1 MRAACWITRRA
12 WPSTFLIG
20 WAHCSRQ
27 CSCCWRHTRPC
38 GAWGPGRAGRAWRY
52 SRRWRCNWPSAFSWC
67 GAPSRCRSRRRITR
81 ARPCWWR
88 RPCGSTAN
96 SVRCLSSAKLP
107 RPTGK
112 RALATP
118 DPIVAAVTAPR
129 WRSFYELTK
138 PRVVMLIVFTSIV
151 GTLLAVPGWPPWDAL
166 FFGNLGVGL
175 AAASAAVIN
184 HVLDER
190 IDAQMSR
197 TKRRPLPTGKMSAR
211 AALAFAALLCVLSM
225 SILWWLVNPLTAL
238 LTFASLIGYAVIY
251 TVWLKRATSQ
261 NIVIGGAAGAAPP
274 VLGWAAVTNS
284 VDPNALLLFLIVFV
298 WTPPHFWALA
308 IARKDEY
315 AKVGIPMLPVTHGV
329 AFTRLQVLLY
339 TMLLT
344 AVTLMPFVTG
354 MSGLLYLGAALVLNG
369 MFVWY
374 AWKMRTE
381 RAHLPMKVFRFSI
394 TYLMWLFAAL
404 LVDHY
409 LPTTQGMQHTISLTP
424 V

>member
-1 MRAACWITRRA
+1 MATTENIAD
-12 WPSTFLIG
+12 G
-20 WAHCSRQ
+20 
-27 CSCCWRHTRPC
+27 
-38 GAWGPGRAGRAWRY
+38 
-52 SRRWRCNWPSAFSWC
+52 
-67 GAPSRCRSRRRITR
+67 
-81 ARPCWWR
+81 
-88 RPCGSTAN
+88 TA
-96 SVRCLSSAKLP
+96 
-107 RPTGK
+107 T
-112 RALATP
+112 
-118 DPIVAAVTAPR
+118 R

-151 GTLLAVPGWPPWDAL
+151 GTLLAVPGMPPLDVL
-166 FFGNLGVGL
+166 ILGNLGVGL

-197 TKRRPLPTGKMSAR
+197 TKRRPLPTGKLSPR
-211 AALAFAALLCVLSM
+211 AALAFSAVLCVLSM
-225 SILWWLVNPLTAL
+225 TILVAFVNTLTAL

-274 VLGWAAVTNS
+274 VLGWAAVTGT
-284 VDPNALLLFLIVFV
+284 VEPNALILFLIVFI

-339 TMLLT
+339 TLLLV

-354 MSGLLYLGAALVLNG
+354 MSGLLYLVAAIVLNA
-369 MFVWY
+369 MFVYY
-374 AWKMRTE
+374 AFQLKISD

-394 TYLMWLFAAL
+394 SYLMYLFAAL

-409 LPTTQGMQHTISLTP
+409 LPTEQLLG
-424 V
+424 